1 MTGPAILGYD
11 YGLLLELV
19 AMGYVENALQKANPY
34 KKNLQ
39 IWKETGLT
47 FIDPITPATQSLP
60 CKVNFHVEL
69 SEISKKPGSS
79 NVSVW
84 PIGWDWGRLVP
95 SCYWRVFAVR
105 EDWLTW
111 NPFPWVSC
119 ASAYLTPQSSL
130 TPLTSKHIN
139 SDWVG
144 VWDCGV

>member
-1 MTGPAILGYD
+1 MTGPVILGYD

-60 CKVNFHVEL
+60 CNENFYVEL

-79 NVSVW
+79 NVAAVA
-84 PIGWDWGRLVP
+84 DRLGLRQTRTQLLFTCLCCERRLAHVDSLP
-95 SCYWRVFAVR
+95 MGFLCLSLPDTAIF
-105 EDWLTW
+105 
-111 NPFPWVSC
+111 SH
-119 ASAYLTPQSSL
+119 SSHFK
-130 TPLTSKHIN
+130 THK
-139 SDWVG
+139 
-144 VWDCGV
+144 